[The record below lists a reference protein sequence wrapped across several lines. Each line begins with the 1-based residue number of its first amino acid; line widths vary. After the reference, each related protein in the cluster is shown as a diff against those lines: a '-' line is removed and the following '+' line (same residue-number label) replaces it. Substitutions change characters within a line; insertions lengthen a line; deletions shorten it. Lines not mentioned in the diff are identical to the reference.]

1 MKVFVRS
8 PIWVTP
14 SFASQYAG
22 PGGANFE
29 CMCFKGML
37 TSTLLICI
45 SADTDKQMIGFEG
58 SPQEYK
64 EYQRKLDQALS
75 ELTVAVSCM
84 NLCADC
90 NAD

>member
-29 CMCFKGML
+29 C
-37 TSTLLICI
+37 TSSRFRASLPSHVLII
-45 SADTDKQMIGFEG
+45 DPDDADTDKQMVDFEG

-75 ELTVAVSCM
+75 ELTVAVS
-84 NLCADC
+84 
-90 NAD
+90 